1 MPKSKNKRKSKNRT
15 KKVNKEKVNNYFK
28 RFVKSFDVNLNNKT
42 ISSSDNINTWLDK
55 LCNKM
60 FKDHNG
66 DEKEIIKA
74 RNEFVRFIS
83 KKMEEAEALL
93 KEAKEKDE
101 SDS

>member
-1 MPKSKNKRKSKNRT
+1 VPKSKNKRKSKNRT